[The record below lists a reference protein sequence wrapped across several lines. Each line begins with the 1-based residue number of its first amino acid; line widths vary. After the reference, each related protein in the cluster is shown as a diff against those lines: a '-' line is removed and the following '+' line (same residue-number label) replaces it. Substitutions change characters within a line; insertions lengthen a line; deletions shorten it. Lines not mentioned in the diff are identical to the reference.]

1 MNNSP
6 HFREIVSQRWSVP
19 PEIPPE
25 KQTSCWGWG
34 HEVTLDR
41 TSTNNSESIYMG
53 TLVGDHGW
61 STVHFQSVGIHIH
74 SFHRCLLSTEFMLFF
89 RHRFYFCYPI
99 PHLSQHHNLL
109 ESMCSCARKKK
120 KKNWGRWA
128 RRKNSFYYGEY
139 PGVIHPGF
147 GFTGVKL
154 CFLFLFLF
162 LFFNLIPWARESKID
177 LIDWLID

>member
-41 TSTNNSESIYMG
+41 TSTNNSESIYLGM
-53 TLVGDHGW
+53 LVGGHGW
-61 STVHFQSVGIHIH
+61 STVHFQSVGIYIH
-74 SFHRCLLSTEFMLFF
+74 SFDRCLLSIEFMLFF

-120 KKNWGRWA
+120 KKKPEGGEPGGRTH
-128 RRKNSFYYGEY
+128 STTGSTL
-139 PGVIHPGF
+139 VL
-147 GFTGVKL
+147 FTLALGLQVSSCVS
-154 CFLFLFLF
+154 CFVFFL
-162 LFFNLIPWARESKID
+162 I
-177 LIDWLID
+177 

>member
-120 KKNWGRWA
+120 KKKLREVSQEEELILL
-128 RRKNSFYYGEY
+128 R
-139 PGVIHPGF
+139 GV
-147 GFTGVKL
+147 
-154 CFLFLFLF
+154 
-162 LFFNLIPWARESKID
+162 PWCYSP
-177 LIDWLID
+177 WLWVYRCQVVFPVFVFVFVF